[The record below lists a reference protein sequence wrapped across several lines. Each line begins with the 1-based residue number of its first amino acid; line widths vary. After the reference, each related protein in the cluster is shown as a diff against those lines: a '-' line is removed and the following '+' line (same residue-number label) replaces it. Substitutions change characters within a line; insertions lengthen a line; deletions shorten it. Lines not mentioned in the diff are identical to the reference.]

1 MAIKLVSIGGGSVT
15 LDIPSTASNLAMTIP
30 ASAGTLPYVD
40 SNGILQGVTSGIK
53 FPATQV
59 ASSDANVLDDYE
71 EGSWTPILTGS
82 TGTGSCTYSQQ
93 SGRYHKVG
101 RMVHCWCYLV
111 ASSTH
116 SGTGTLQIEGLPFA
130 CSTEVSW
137 WGHSSIGYFGQ
148 LNAYGTSSDTL
159 TLLGPQGGNTIVRF
173 HNHNNQNAS
182 TSPTPAAIK
191 NTSEFYV
198 GFSYLATA

>member
-71 EGSWTPILTGS
+71 EGAWTPTYGGS
-82 TGTGSCTYSQQ
+82 TSTGSCTYSVQQ
-93 SGRYHKVG
+93 GRYVKVG
-101 RMVHCWCYLV
+101 RMVTCWCFLT

-116 SGTGTLQIEGLPFA
+116 SGSGTLQIEGLPFV
-130 CSTEVSW
+130 SSSEVSW
-137 WGHSSIGYFGQ
+137 WGHSSVGYFGN
-148 LNAYGTSSDTL
+148 LNTYGTSTDTL
-159 TLLGPQGGNTIVRF
+159 TVLGPQGGNNFVRI
-173 HNHNNQNAS
+173 HAHNNYTSS
-182 TSPTPAAIK
+182 TTPTTAQVKA
-191 NTSEFYV
+191 NTEFYV
-198 GFSYLATA
+198 GFSYMTA